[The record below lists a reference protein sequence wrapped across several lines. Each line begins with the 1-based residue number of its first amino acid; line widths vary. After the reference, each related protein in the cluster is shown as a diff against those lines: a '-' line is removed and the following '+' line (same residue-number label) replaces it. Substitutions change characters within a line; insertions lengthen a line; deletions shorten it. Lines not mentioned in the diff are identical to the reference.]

1 MQRKLHLRTKIFFI
15 VLVAIIP
22 TVAISVFSA
31 LSFQRSYIKDQQ
43 DAITKLCDGF
53 SNEQRLIVGNAE
65 EMLLAVSQTRSVLD
79 EDYGY
84 LNVYLHDLMAIY
96 PDYAVLLVA
105 NSDGVVVASGVNK
118 IGYSIAD
125 RDYFKTAKQTGFFT
139 VGSYVVSR
147 STGLPVMPFVLPV
160 NNRKGGQVF
169 LICTFSL
176 EKYNK
181 ELSLNRLPNGFLLEV
196 FDNEGGRL
204 FTSDSS
210 LKDSDGKQVSG
221 DLYRW
226 ATGNRSRAEVVSLEG
241 IRYLVSS
248 DMHIRNNRAIYTT
261 VRAQYDKIFFE
272 SIKPAIRIICLML
285 LACLAA
291 FLLSLW
297 LARRLFVVRIE
308 RLTAYTKAVA
318 SGETGVRSIPNKAL
332 DEISDLMVSFNQM
345 AETIEERNLSNQ
357 KAIAEKEILLA
368 ELKKRIS
375 DNLQLLSS
383 LVNLQIEHTTSDD
396 IRRVLMTTHSRV
408 MALSLVYEMIYRY
421 SDFQLVSMQLY
432 CNGLCD
438 FLLSLYADVGS
449 DITCQVSGI
458 ELSLPVEK
466 ALPLALILNELV
478 SNSILHAFPDGKKGS
493 IEIVFSSDHDSS
505 CRMSIIDNGIGIS
518 EDIHKNDTLGYEMI
532 EALVEQIGGTLSV
545 RSEDA
550 GTSVC
555 VVFPGV

>member
-1 MQRKLHLRTKIFFI
+1 MQRKLPIRTKIFFI

-22 TVAISVFSA
+22 TVAIAIFTA
-31 LSFQRSYIKDQQ
+31 FSFQRAYIKDQQ
-43 DAITKLCDGF
+43 EEITKLCVGF

-65 EMLLAVSQTRSVLD
+65 EMLLAVSQTRAVLD
-79 EDYGY
+79 ADYSDLNLY
-84 LNVYLHDLMAIY
+84 LRNLMSIY

-105 NSDGVVVASGVNK
+105 NDSGLVVASGVNV

-125 RDYFKTAKQTGFFT
+125 RDYFRTAKETGYFT
-139 VGSYVVSR
+139 VGSYLISR
-147 STGLPVMPFVLPV
+147 STGLSIVPFVLPV
-160 NNRKGGQVF
+160 KDRKGSRVF

-176 EKYNK
+176 EKYEN
-181 ELSLNRLPNGFLLEV
+181 ELSLRRIPEGYVLEL
-196 FDNEGGRL
+196 FDNEGNRL
-204 FTSDSS
+204 FTNDARNKSS
-210 LKDSDGKQVSG
+210 NGESVSG

-226 ATGNRSRAEVVSLEG
+226 ALGNHAGAGVVSLEG
-241 IRYLVSS
+241 AKYLVST
-248 DMHIRNNRAIYTT
+248 DAYIRNSRSIYVS
-261 VRAQYDKIFFE
+261 VRAPYDRIFYE
-272 SIKPAIRIICLML
+272 SIKPAIRTISLMMV
-285 LACLAA
+285 ACLAA
-291 FLLSLW
+291 FLISLW
-297 LARRLFVVRIE
+297 LARRLIVVRIE

-318 SGETGVRSIPNKAL
+318 SGETGVRSVVNKAH

-345 AETIEERNLSNQ
+345 AETIEDRNLSSQ

-368 ELKKRIS
+368 ELQKRIS

-421 SDFQLVSMQLY
+421 SDFQQVSMHLY

-438 FLLSLYADVGS
+438 FLLSLYADVGA
-449 DITCQVSGI
+449 DITCRVSGV
-458 ELSLPVEK
+458 EASLSVGK

-478 SNSILHAFPDGKKGS
+478 SNSILHAFPNGKKGS
-493 IEIVFSSDHDSS
+493 IEIIFTREHGT
-505 CRMSIIDNGIGIS
+505 CLGMSIIDNGIGIS

-545 RSEDA
+545 KSESA
-550 GTSVC
+550 GTTVC
-555 VVFPGV
+555 VIFPNV